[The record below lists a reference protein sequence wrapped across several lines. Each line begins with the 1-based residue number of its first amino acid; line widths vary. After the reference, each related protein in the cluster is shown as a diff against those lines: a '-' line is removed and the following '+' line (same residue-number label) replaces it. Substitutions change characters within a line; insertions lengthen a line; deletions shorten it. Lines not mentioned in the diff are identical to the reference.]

1 MKLRGYLAL
10 GIVCLGLVISDFIQ
24 RLIVWPLTKLAPS
37 RRVPILSG
45 WIRIMAA
52 LVINPFRTVGGAVI
66 PRPNR
71 IVPSRAGVLIVMNH
85 QSLFDIP
92 LVVQTV
98 ADGYPRIV
106 TRARY
111 SRFIPLIS
119 HLVRLYQYPTV
130 DPAANA
136 ATLRESLDEIGSA
149 GRDSDVP
156 IAVFPEGTR
165 SRNGE
170 IGRFKTRGL
179 ARLLSERSWTVYVF
193 VVDGFW
199 RYATFKDFI
208 LRMGKVE
215 GRMRHVDTLQWVD
228 PMTDPT
234 DFIDGIRNT
243 MIEHLETMRRSEASE
258 ADV

>member
-1 MKLRGYLAL
+1 MPRVGHLRFHSAPDRVATHQVGSVSA
-10 GIVCLGLVISDFIQ
+10 GADSVRVDPHHGGPGHQ
-24 RLIVWPLTKLAPS
+24 PLPYRWRGRHPETEPDRSFAS
-37 RRVPILSG
+37 RRPH
-45 WIRIMAA
+45 R
-52 LVINPFRTVGGAVI
+52 
-66 PRPNR
+66 
-71 IVPSRAGVLIVMNH
+71 

-149 GRDSDVP
+149 GRDSEVP

>member
-10 GIVCLGLVISDFIQ
+10 GIVCLGLVISDLFQ
-24 RLIVWPLTKLAPS
+24 RLIIWPLVTLVPS
-37 RRVPILSG
+37 RRMPVLSR
-45 WIRIMAA
+45 WIRLMAA
-52 LVINPFRTVGGAVI
+52 LVTNPFRTVGGAVI
-66 PRPNR
+66 PRPEA

-111 SRFIPLIS
+111 GRFIPLIS

-130 DPAANA
+130 DPTANA
-136 ATLRESLDEIGSA
+136 SKLRESLEEIGQA
-149 GRDSDVP
+149 GRESEVP

-165 SRNGE
+165 SRNGS

-179 ARLLSERSWTVYVF
+179 ARLLSERSWTVYVY

-199 RYATFKDFI
+199 RYATIKDFI

-215 GRMRHVDTLQWVD
+215 GRMRHVDTLQWTE
-228 PMTDPT
+228 PTTDPT
-234 DFIDGIRNT
+234 DFIDGIRGT
-243 MIEHLETMRRSEASE
+243 MIEHLEAMRGSEGGETE
-258 ADV
+258 A